1 MEISPGG
8 VLRCIRYWKNE
19 LCLRLCVYPGIKELG
34 KKEIFFRQTDREKK
48 SFLFPAGK
56 QIFHSLQE
64 QVGEGKRDN
73 YFHLGKKY
81 MGLLTVNK
89 NYIYYVLYV

>member
-8 VLRCIRYWKNE
+8 FCGVSAIGKLSYVSS
-19 LCLRLCVYPGIKELG
+19 CVYPGIKELG

-56 QIFHSLQE
+56 QIFHFLQE